1 MANHIDAA
9 IAPYHRRVLLAQLRD
24 YGSVS
29 LSELT
34 EAMVREIASTD
45 HCQLETINKKRVRAR
60 LYHID
65 IPLFADLGLL
75 SYDKK
80 SQRVSPTT
88 ALYSLN
94 PILLS
99 IG

>member
-1 MANHIDAA
+1 MANHIEAA
-9 IAPYHRRVLLAQLRD
+9 VAPYHRRVVLAQLRD
-24 YGSVS
+24 HGSVS

-34 EAMVREIASTD
+34 ETMVGEIASTD
-45 HCQLETINKKRVRAR
+45 QCQLETVNKKRVRAR

-80 SQRVSPTT
+80 SQLVSPTT

-94 PILLS
+94 PTLLS
-99 IG
+99 IR

>member
-1 MANHIDAA
+1 MANHIEAA
-9 IAPYHRRVLLAQLRD
+9 VAPYHRRVLLAQVRD
-24 YGSVS
+24 HGSLS

-34 EAMVREIASTD
+34 EAMVREIASTEQ
-45 HCQLETINKKRVRAR
+45 CQLETVNKKRVRAR

-75 SYDKK
+75 LYDKK
-80 SQRVSPTT
+80 SQWVSPTA

-94 PILLS
+94 PTLLS